1 MLYKGGVVPPAEMQY
16 GEPQHLTQAEYDRM
30 HSGMDEFCEAISMR
44 YRGPHCRMSDYAE
57 FACLGRCRSSD
68 FYVAAY
74 YCRHDETNPA
84 CSVTAFR
91 SARRQK
97 LYIASFDDGTRRVPR
112 GAFVVQVESK
122 ALVVEKMLELM
133 KLFCA
138 FSDEVYSTLTESVP
152 AFWTQAPFFSIV
164 FTELRSSDVW
174 TVLYSGPV
182 AGENCVRRGQKYL
195 QVCIHRS
202 GGVIEAKA
210 VCFGVFADL
219 SLPFDTCV
227 AKYGVKTCSVS
238 NVNELVGGMEALLHQ
253 PSFCQ
258 RILGCLMVN

>member
-1 MLYKGGVVPPAEMQY
+1 
-16 GEPQHLTQAEYDRM
+16 
-30 HSGMDEFCEAISMR
+30 
-44 YRGPHCRMSDYAE
+44 
-57 FACLGRCRSSD
+57 
-68 FYVAAY
+68 
-74 YCRHDETNPA
+74 
-84 CSVTAFR
+84 
-91 SARRQK
+91 
-97 LYIASFDDGTRRVPR
+97 
-112 GAFVVQVESK
+112 VVQVESK